1 MRTLCK
7 AAFALALVAGFAT
20 ATAQAQNSDFI
31 TARATVLTPL
41 AVVGDAD
48 LDFGNVFPG
57 VPATVAVTDPTAGH
71 FSVTGADNAGVDIT
85 FALPTDLVFATN
97 LLPIAG
103 WTGVHNTTN
112 SAAGG
117 TAFTPSAA
125 VEVSRLS
132 TGATPGEL
140 YVFVGATVSPVPT
153 QPAGV
158 YTAPVTMTVVYN
170 GT

>member
-1 MRTLCK
+1 MRTFCK
-7 AAFALALVAGFAT
+7 AALALALVAGFAT

-85 FALPTDLVFATN
+85 FALPTDLVFAAN

-117 TAFTPSAA
+117 TAFIPSAA
-125 VEVSRLS
+125 VQVSRLS

-140 YVFVGATVSPVPT
+140 YVFVGATVSPVAT